1 MAEPIEL
8 RKGRITSIRQQ
19 AKAPDRVSIFLDG
32 AFAFGIHRDILLEF
46 DVRKGLELEVA
57 TQEAM
62 LRRDGFFRARAVAFK
77 YLSFR
82 GRTAAEI
89 RRRLARSDYAEDV
102 AADVVAYLE
111 RSGLVNDEAY
121 ALQYAESR
129 YLAGGYGPTR
139 IKADLH
145 KKGVSPAASQA
156 AIEQVFSERSEV
168 VERAR
173 ELGQKRWNR
182 LQSEKDERKRKKKV
196 YDYLARRGYG
206 FDVVHQ
212 VVSDLQRGST

>member
-1 MAEPIEL
+1 MAEPIEI

-19 AKAPDRVSIFLDG
+19 AKTPDRVSIFLDG

-46 DVRKGLELEVA
+46 DVRKGVELEVA

-62 LRRDGFFRARAVAFK
+62 LRRDAFFRARAAAFRF
-77 YLSFR
+77 LSFR
-82 GRTAAEI
+82 GRTASEVQ
-89 RRRLARSDYAEDV
+89 RRLARSEFSEDV

-111 RSGLVNDEAY
+111 RAGLLNDQTY

-129 YLAGGYGPTR
+129 YQSGGYGPTR

-145 KKGVSPAASQA
+145 RKGVSASTVQA
-156 AIEQVFSERSEV
+156 AIDEVFSETSEV

-196 YDYLARRGYG
+196 YDYLARRGFG
-206 FDVVHQ
+206 FDIVYQ
-212 VVSDLQRGST
+212 VVSDLQRGSI